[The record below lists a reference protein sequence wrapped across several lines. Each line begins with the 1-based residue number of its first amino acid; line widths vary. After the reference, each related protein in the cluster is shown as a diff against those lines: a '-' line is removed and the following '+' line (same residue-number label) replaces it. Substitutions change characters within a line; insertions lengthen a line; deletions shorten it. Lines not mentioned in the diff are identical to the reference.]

1 MSLGID
7 RLGATTSR
15 TRSSRRSCALTSHI
29 QPWLSAYLRVAY
41 RAGMNDQPLAR
52 ASFDLAGT
60 NAGFAE
66 GLRGLRR
73 DRITAGRHRLK
84 VRPGRALE

>member
-1 MSLGID
+1 
-7 RLGATTSR
+7 
-15 TRSSRRSCALTSHI
+15 
-29 QPWLSAYLRVAY
+29 
-41 RAGMNDQPLAR
+41 MNDQPLAR